1 MRFSKKPDEMEKA
14 ISYQAMKITWTIVNV
29 AFVTLLVVAFVA
41 NTVNPVS
48 VAFLLVAEAIY
59 LVTQYVLRYNMTKD
73 GREE

>member
-1 MRFSKKPDEMEKA
+1 MEKA

-29 AFVTLLVVAFVA
+29 AFVVLLIVALLI

-59 LVTQYVLRYNMTKD
+59 LVTQYILRYNMTKG